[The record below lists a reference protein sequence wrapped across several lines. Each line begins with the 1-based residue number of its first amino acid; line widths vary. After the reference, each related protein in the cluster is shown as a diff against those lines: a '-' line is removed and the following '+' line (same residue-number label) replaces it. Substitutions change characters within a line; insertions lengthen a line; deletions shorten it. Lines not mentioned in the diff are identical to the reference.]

1 MGGRTYR
8 YYNFREYEGG
18 AFSRYLEEMAGK
30 GWYIDGY
37 VFDGVWRF
45 RKGKPSK
52 RRYNAVL
59 MPGSSS
65 VDIDESGDTKMFRDF
80 CTEAGW
86 ILEYGGIVWQIF
98 YTEDE
103 SLLPIETDPGSKL
116 EIIGD
121 IMMQPA
127 LIAID
132 FIAAILLIALAAA
145 VWFASGM
152 TFKSADQG
160 VACALLLL
168 WSCIFIG
175 GRISMICWYNKA
187 VHAAESGASLNSS
200 TLGQIKIRSSLIL
213 CGCSSRQFG
222 SGQRGQLERPAD
234 LLYGG
239 QSFGSY
245 RDRPGDSSGE
255 PEKNYIFLGKGAGAA
270 VYNVCFILRQNN
282 GDGEGDGKYHKNGK
296 SHDLYR
302 CNRYRRDC
310 GVGISHY
317 ADCHALSR

>member
-37 VFDGVWRF
+37 VFDSVWRF
-45 RKGKPSK
+45 RKGKPAK

-200 TLGQIKIRSSLIL
+200 TLGQIKIRSSLKMMAFAATVLAAAGIL
-213 CGCSSRQFG
+213 PLMKTMCWLVIFRGMCREAFRYRKENAGVNGADKLRVRIILAVIILFFG
-222 SGQRGQLERPAD
+222 YFLCFD
-234 LLYGG
+234 M
-239 QSFGSY
+239 
-245 RDRPGDSSGE
+245 
-255 PEKNYIFLGKGAGAA
+255 KYIFSVFMK
-270 VYNVCFILRQNN
+270 
-282 GDGEGDGKYHKNGK
+282 
-296 SHDLYR
+296 
-302 CNRYRRDC
+302 
-310 GVGISHY
+310 
-317 ADCHALSR
+317 